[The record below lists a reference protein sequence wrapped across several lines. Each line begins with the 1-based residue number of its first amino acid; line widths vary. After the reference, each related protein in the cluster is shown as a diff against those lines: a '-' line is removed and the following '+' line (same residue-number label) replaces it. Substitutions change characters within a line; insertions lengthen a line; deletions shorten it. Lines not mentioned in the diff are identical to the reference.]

1 VTHALALVDRLG
13 TAHGCVRFGVVATRR
28 NPDLRHYIG
37 LVERALYEAVIAW
50 LAMFGIA
57 LVHIT

>member
-1 VTHALALVDRLG
+1 LVDRLG